1 MDSKTRPKLRATL
14 QNETAVDKRNCWKIV
29 LCHRCKPHKG
39 NLEFAEVFW
48 HSVTEELSIG
58 LQTIECILKLEQA
71 LRDRFQKT
79 LTGEFRWNVACVS
92 IFLRIF
98 ALTLGVSKRP
108 FSLLRAAGVLRGVMY
123 SLEMCLSRQFLKNV
137 WHKRM
142 LHPSFWCSIKIG
154 RTEGPTGNRNFV

>member
-1 MDSKTRPKLRATL
+1 
-14 QNETAVDKRNCWKIV
+14 
-29 LCHRCKPHKG
+29 
-39 NLEFAEVFW
+39 
-48 HSVTEELSIG
+48 VTEELSIG

-137 WHKRM
+137 
-142 LHPSFWCSIKIG
+142 
-154 RTEGPTGNRNFV
+154 